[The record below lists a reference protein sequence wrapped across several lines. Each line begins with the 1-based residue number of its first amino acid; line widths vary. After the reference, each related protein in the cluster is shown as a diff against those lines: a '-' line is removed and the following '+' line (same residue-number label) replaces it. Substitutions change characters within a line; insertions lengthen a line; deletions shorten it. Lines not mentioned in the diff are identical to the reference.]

1 MKLKEYNW
9 KENPLTAIAV
19 VVAAVWGISIIFKM
33 IFLGFQGPD
42 AYWMVAAAAFIG
54 ISLLQLSGI
63 LNKFLAGTS
72 YIGLVFFGMLISI
85 SISGTL
91 FFSYLL
97 EIVFFIIMLFL
108 FAILYLKG
116 IEKAPTML
124 KTFCGVYL
132 FLMILPISA
141 GKIPLQWLFY
151 WNFKRYSPEVF
162 LYWIP
167 LLIGLW
173 VVIGSVLKNL
183 GKLPEKIKERKTYQ
197 IAFIS
202 GGVYLVYHFFREII
216 YRWGLYGGLRGF
228 LGSFFSLVFL
238 YSICLAVCIGVLV
251 LIEARK
257 GKIELAV
264 KKG

>member
-9 KENPLTAIAV
+9 KENPLVTIAI
-19 VVAAVWGISIIFKM
+19 VVAAIWGISIIFKM
-33 IFLGFQGPD
+33 ILLGFQGPD

-54 ISLLQLSGI
+54 IGLLQLSGI
-63 LNKFLAGTS
+63 LNKFLAGTC

-85 SISGTL
+85 SVSGAM

-97 EIVFFIIMLFL
+97 EIIFFLIMLFL

-124 KTFCGVYL
+124 KTFCGIYL

-141 GKIPLQWLFY
+141 GRIPLQRLFY
-151 WNFKRYSPEVF
+151 WNFKSYSPEVF

-167 LLIGLW
+167 LLISLW
-173 VVIGSVLKNL
+173 IVVSSVLMNL
-183 GKLPEKIKERKTYQ
+183 GKLPEKIKEKSTYQ
-197 IAFIS
+197 IAFIC
-202 GGVYLVYHFFREII
+202 GVVYLIYHFFREILHQ
-216 YRWGLYGGLRGF
+216 WGYYGGLRGL
-228 LGSFFSLVFL
+228 LGSFFYLIFI
-238 YSICLAVCIGVLV
+238 YSICLAVCIGVLE
-251 LIEARK
+251 LIESRK
-257 GKIELAV
+257 GKIELAE